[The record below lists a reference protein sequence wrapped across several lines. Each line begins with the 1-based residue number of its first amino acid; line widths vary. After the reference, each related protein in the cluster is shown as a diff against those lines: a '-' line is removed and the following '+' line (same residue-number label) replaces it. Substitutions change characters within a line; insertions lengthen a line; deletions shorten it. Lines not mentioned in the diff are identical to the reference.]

1 MKRKVS
7 FIEAVMPIIFMILLL
22 GIGYGIYGLR
32 AEILMLISASLASII
47 AVKNGYT
54 WDDIMNSIVNKLS
67 KTMPAILILI
77 IVGLL
82 IGSWMIG
89 GTIPMMIYYGL
100 KIISPKF

>member
-22 GIGYGIYGLR
+22 GIGYRIYGLR

-82 IGSWMIG
+82 IGS
-89 GTIPMMIYYGL
+89 
-100 KIISPKF
+100 

>member
-82 IGSWMIG
+82 IGS
-89 GTIPMMIYYGL
+89 
-100 KIISPKF
+100 